1 MNQESAAQSDD
12 LTDSTDQLV
21 HHPRVTIVIAAP
33 PSEGEVSL
41 QPLSDVDQVSLSTSD
56 NKSNSSDQIF
66 SASGGARTSVEESIT
81 VNNEPRRR
89 RGNSNYYGVRFRPDL
104 YKWVAEIRV
113 AEWKDVDKKVWLG
126 TFDTEVAAARGVD
139 LARKLVKCG
148 KKHKFN
154 LPCPELG
161 AYSVEI
167 PSHLD
172 LTNIANDSMFKDVVS
187 FIRKEARAYV
197 ASFEE
202 AQTVKSGPSTW
213 KVESAV
219 DNLLSTVGLQIKSK

>member
-1 MNQESAAQSDD
+1 MHFCGCEINNTERIRKWVDF
-12 LTDSTDQLV
+12 LYTFF
-21 HHPRVTIVIAAP
+21 
-33 PSEGEVSL
+33 SL
-41 QPLSDVDQVSLSTSD
+41 RHLFWLFCS
-56 NKSNSSDQIF
+56 
-66 SASGGARTSVEESIT
+66 SGGARTSLEESIT

-89 RGNSNYYGVRFRPDL
+89 PRRRRGSSNYGVRFRPDL
-104 YKWVAEIRV
+104 QKWVAEIPV
-113 AEWKDVDKKVWLG
+113 AEWKDVDKKLWLG
-126 TFDTEVAAARGVD
+126 TFDTDVAAARGVD
-139 LARKLVKCG
+139 LARKLVKCT

-172 LTNIANDSMFKDVVS
+172 LTSIANESMFEDVVS
-187 FIRKEARAYV
+187 FIKKEAHAYV

-202 AQTVKSGPSTW
+202 AQRVKSGPSTW

-219 DNLLSTVGLQIKSK
+219 DNLLSTVGLQRKSE